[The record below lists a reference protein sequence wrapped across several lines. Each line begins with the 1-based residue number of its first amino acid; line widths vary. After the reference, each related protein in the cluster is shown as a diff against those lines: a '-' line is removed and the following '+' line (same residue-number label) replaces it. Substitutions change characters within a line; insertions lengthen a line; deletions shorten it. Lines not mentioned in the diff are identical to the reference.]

1 MAAAAGGRKF
11 QVGTDVWVPCSDAV
25 KAAFSAGKV
34 LERHEA
40 EGAASVAVPGQP
52 TSRFAFADI
61 RLRFV
66 RDDGGTSADST
77 SLVYMNDA
85 SILENMQRR
94 HEQDLIYT
102 YTASVLL
109 AVNPYRSIESLYG
122 DSQCEQYRGKHIGA
136 LPPHPYA
143 IAESAYRLLGRE
155 AKNQAML
162 ISGES
167 GAGKTETA
175 KIVMQYLAFVSGT
188 GSDFAAELKAHVLR
202 SQPVLESIGN
212 AATLRNSNS
221 NRFGK
226 YNKIFF
232 DGEGA
237 LAHASIT
244 TYLLESSRVV
254 GHSEKEDLPHFLRD
268 AGRLE
273 R

>member
-1 MAAAAGGRKF
+1 
-11 QVGTDVWVPCSDAV
+11 
-25 KAAFSAGKV
+25 
-34 LERHEA
+34 
-40 EGAASVAVPGQP
+40 
-52 TSRFAFADI
+52 
-61 RLRFV
+61 
-66 RDDGGTSADST
+66 
-77 SLVYMNDA
+77 MNDA

-94 HEQDLIYT
+94 HEQDQVYT

-109 AVNPYRSIESLYG
+109 AVNPYRQIPGLYSE
-122 DSQCEQYRGKHIGA
+122 DLCKEYRGRHIGA

-155 AKNQAML
+155 SKNQAML

-188 GSDFAAELKAHVLR
+188 GSDFAAELATHVQR
-202 SQPVLESIGN
+202 SQPVLESFGN

-221 NRFGK
+221 SRFGK
-226 YNKIFF
+226 YNRIFF
-232 DGEGA
+232 DDEGS

-254 GHSEKEDLPHFLRD
+254 GHAGKERTYHVFYEMLAGLSEDQLNAFHLRRD
-268 AGRLE
+268 APYRLLHNNGE
-273 R
+273 PVKASRRRMPATSRGFAKHCKPLAMMHLR